1 MTPFINWLLP
11 QNCFLCEADC
21 NQPICLDCL
30 SGLSVQ
36 ESTFFP
42 AQEVIAEKISP
53 VISSFQAIFFY
64 TYPVN
69 VLIKAAKFNNNLTIL
84 SVLGELMAESLVI
97 KPPLPEVLIPVPL
110 HPKRLRKRGYNQ
122 SLELA
127 KSISQIN
134 KIPFA
139 YQACQRIKNTPP
151 QVSLSKNER
160 LINLK
165 KAFKVNQLKQHWRH
179 VAIIDDVITT
189 GTTVKELAVELRQAG
204 IQRIDVWCCARSYD
218 IITELN
224 MNNYE

>member
-30 SGLSVQ
+30 SCLPVQ

-42 AQEVIAEKISP
+42 AEEVIAEDISP
-53 VISSFQAIFFY
+53 VISSFQTIFSY
-64 TYPVN
+64 TYPVD
-69 VLIKAAKFNNNLTIL
+69 VLIKAAKFNHNLTIL
-84 SVLGELMAESLVI
+84 SVLGKLMAESLMM
-97 KPPLPEVLIPVPL
+97 KPPLPEVLIPIPL
-110 HPKRLRKRGYNQ
+110 HLKRLQKRGYNQ

-127 KSISQIN
+127 KSISQIS

-160 LINLK
+160 LTNLK
-165 KAFKVNQLKQHWRH
+165 EAFKVTQLKPHWRH
-179 VAIIDDVITT
+179 IAIIDDVITT
-189 GTTVKELAVELRQAG
+189 GTTVKELAVVLEQAG
-204 IQRIDVWCCARSYD
+204 IQRIDVWCCAR
-218 IITELN
+218 
-224 MNNYE
+224 